1 MKPMALKILLLLLV
15 GTIAG
20 FLNVL
25 AGGGSFLTL
34 PMLIF
39 MGLPPTVANG
49 TNRVAILMQN
59 TVAVKKFHEFR
70 VFPLKFS
77 LLVTIPAVIGS
88 LVGAYTATI
97 IPDATFKRVLALIM
111 MAITLATMMNPTEK
125 LSSRS
130 SRERT
135 RGMGQWTAIVLMFLV
150 IGFYGGF
157 VQAGVGF
164 LILSA
169 MVVAGFDLIHGN
181 AVKVFVIL
189 IFTLFALV
197 IFTIQGKVN
206 YLWGAILGLGNVT
219 GAYLATVTAVRKG
232 NRFVQRVVFVAIV
245 IMAIKLLM
253 G

>member
-1 MKPMALKILLLLLV
+1 MALKIVLLLLV
-15 GTIAG
+15 GTVAG

-59 TVAVKKFHEFR
+59 VMAVKKFHEFK

-77 LLVTIPAVIGS
+77 LLVTIPAVLGS
-88 LVGAYTATI
+88 LAGAYAATV
-97 IPDATFKRVLALIM
+97 IPDATFKKALAIIM
-111 MAITLATMMNPTEK
+111 IVITLITMLNPTEK
-125 LSSRS
+125 LT
-130 SRERT
+130 SREMAWGKGR
-135 RGMGQWTAIVLMFLV
+135 WTAMVLMFLG

-197 IFTIQGKVN
+197 VFTVQGKVN
-206 YLWGAILGLGNVT
+206 YLWGAVLGVGNVT
-219 GAYLATVTAVRKG
+219 GAYLATVTAVKKG

-245 IMAIKLLM
+245 VMAIKLLA

>member
-1 MKPMALKILLLLLV
+1 MALKILLLLSV

-59 TVAVKKFHEFR
+59 IVAVKKFHEFK

-88 LVGAYTATI
+88 LAGAYAATI
-97 IPDATFKRVLALIM
+97 IPDATFKKALAFIMVAVTLI
-111 MAITLATMMNPTEK
+111 TMLNPTEK
-125 LSSRS
+125 LSSREIS
-130 SRERT
+130 W
-135 RGMGQWTAIVLMFLV
+135 GKGKWAAVVLMFLG

-189 IFTLFALV
+189 IFTVFALIV
-197 IFTIQGKVN
+197 FTIQGKVN
-206 YLWGAILGLGNVT
+206 YMWGAILGLGNVT
-219 GAYLATVTAVRKG
+219 GAYLATVTAVKKG
-232 NRFVQRVVFVAIV
+232 NKFIQKVVFLAIV
-245 IMAIKLLM
+245 IMAIKLLS

>member
-1 MKPMALKILLLLLV
+1 MVLKIPLLLAV
-15 GTIAG
+15 GVLAG
-20 FLNVL
+20 FLNVM

-34 PMLIF
+34 PVLIF

-49 TNRVAILMQN
+49 TNRVAIFMQN
-59 TVAVKKFHEFR
+59 IMAVKKFHDFK

-88 LVGAYTATI
+88 LAGAYFATV
-97 IPDATFKRVLALIM
+97 IPDVTFKKALAFIM
-111 MAITLATMMNPTEK
+111 IAVTLFTMLAPTER
-125 LSSRS
+125 LGT
-130 SRERT
+130 REISWSKGR
-135 RGMGQWTAIVLMFLV
+135 WTLTVLMFLG

-169 MVVAGFDLIHGN
+169 MVVAGFDLVHGN

-189 IFTLFALV
+189 IFTVFALI

-219 GAYLATVTAVRKG
+219 GAYLATVTAVKKG

-245 IMAIKLLM
+245 IMALKLLL

>member
-1 MKPMALKILLLLLV
+1 MEPMALKIPLLLLV
-15 GTIAG
+15 GVIAG

-59 TVAVKKFHEFR
+59 IVAVKKFHEFK

-77 LLVTIPAVIGS
+77 LLITIPAVLGS
-88 LVGAYTATI
+88 LAGAYTATI
-97 IPDATFKRVLALIM
+97 IPDATFKKALAFIM
-111 MAITLATMMNPTEK
+111 VIITIITMLNPTEK
-125 LSSRS
+125 LASKELPLSKGR
-130 SRERT
+130 
-135 RGMGQWTAIVLMFLV
+135 WVALAFMFLG

-189 IFTLFALV
+189 IFTVFALV

-206 YLWGAILGLGNVT
+206 YLWGAVLGMGNVT
-219 GAYLATVTAVRKG
+219 GAYLATTVAVKKG
-232 NRFVQRVVFVAIV
+232 NRFIQKVVLVAIV
-245 IMAIKLLM
+245 IMAIKLLA

>member
-1 MKPMALKILLLLLV
+1 MALKIALLLMV

-59 TVAVKKFHEFR
+59 VMAVKKFHEFK

-88 LVGAYTATI
+88 IAGAYAATV
-97 IPDATFKRVLALIM
+97 IPDATFKKVLAFIM
-111 MAITLATMMNPTEK
+111 IAITLVTMLNPTEK
-125 LSSRS
+125 LSSRDIS
-130 SRERT
+130 WSKGR
-135 RGMGQWTAIVLMFLV
+135 WTAIILMFLA

-189 IFTLFALV
+189 IFTVFALV
-197 IFTIQGKVN
+197 IFTIQSKVN
-206 YLWGAILGLGNVT
+206 YTWGIVLGTGNVT
-219 GAYLATVTAVRKG
+219 GAYMATVTAVKKG
-232 NRFVQRVVFVAIV
+232 NRFVQQVVFVAIV
-245 IMAIKLLM
+245 IMAIKLLV

>member
-1 MKPMALKILLLLLV
+1 MALKIVLLLLV

-59 TVAVKKFHEFR
+59 VMAVKKFHEFK

-77 LLVTIPAVIGS
+77 LLVTIPAVLGS
-88 LVGAYTATI
+88 LAGAYAATV
-97 IPDATFKRVLALIM
+97 IPDAAFKKALAIIM
-111 MAITLATMMNPTEK
+111 IVITLITMLNPTEK
-125 LSSRS
+125 LT
-130 SRERT
+130 SREMAWGKGR
-135 RGMGQWTAIVLMFLV
+135 WTAMVLMFLG

-197 IFTIQGKVN
+197 VFTVQGKVN
-206 YLWGAILGLGNVT
+206 YLWGAVLGVGNVT
-219 GAYLATVTAVRKG
+219 GAYLATVTAVKKG

-245 IMAIKLLM
+245 VMAIKLLA